1 MSAERLESLIL
12 DPPGA
17 ATASVIWLHG
27 LGADGYDFE
36 PLVPEL
42 GLRERGVRFVL
53 PHAPQRPVTIN
64 GGYVMRAWYD
74 IRWPDLRREA
84 DAAGIGAS
92 VAAVNALIAAE
103 LAQGIPA
110 ERIVLAGFSQGG
122 VIVLQAGLNHPQRLG
137 GILALS
143 TYLALPEAL
152 AEPAPPG
159 RATPIFMAHGR
170 EDTVVPFGVA
180 EASYE
185 HLRGLGCSVEF
196 HAYRMPHSI
205 CMEEVADIR
214 EWFGSF
220 GNTEPDPSSR

>member
-1 MSAERLESLIL
+1 MSADRLESLIL
-12 DPPGA
+12 EPPGA
-17 ATASVIWLHG
+17 VTASVIWLHG

-53 PHAPQRPVTIN
+53 PHAPHRPVTIN

-84 DAAGIGAS
+84 DAVGIGES
-92 VAAVNALIAAE
+92 VAAVNALIEAE

-110 ERIVLAGFSQGG
+110 GRIVLAGFSQGG

-152 AEPAPPG
+152 TEPAPPG
-159 RATPIFMAHGR
+159 RATPVFMGHGR
-170 EDTVVPFGVA
+170 EDTVVPFTAA
-180 EASYE
+180 EAS
-185 HLRGLGCSVEF
+185 HRQLQQLGCNVDF
-196 HAYRMPHSI
+196 RAYSMPHSV

-214 EWFGSF
+214 AWLERWWNSAGDS
-220 GNTEPDPSSR
+220 